1 VEGIKEWVKG
11 LVLLALLAS
20 CLELVL
26 PMGNMKRYVKLT
38 MGLLIVLA
46 TLKPIFGFLGQPVA
60 VTANFVEADAGAPGV
75 PTLGQIMASAAA
87 FREKNEALAV
97 GEVESGLSAE
107 AARAAR
113 SVNGVA
119 DAEAEVRL
127 EEGKESVTIKA
138 VTVRIIPGAPGKMAQ
153 GHPGE
158 TTPVHPVE
166 PVTPVGGEP
175 GAGAGAG
182 PEAGKLSATEKR
194 LAESVRREVA
204 ARLGLESDPGRVQV
218 LFMTDGR

>member
-1 VEGIKEWVKG
+1 MEGIKEWVKG

-60 VTANFVEADAGAPGV
+60 VTADFLETDAPTGV
-75 PTLGQIMASAAA
+75 PTLGQILASAEA
-87 FREKNEALAV
+87 FREKNQALAV

-113 SVNGVA
+113 SVKGVA
-119 DAEAEVRL
+119 DAVAEVQV
-127 EEGKESVTIKA
+127 EEGTQNVTIKA
-138 VTVRIIPGAPGKMAQ
+138 VTVRIIAGE
-153 GHPGE
+153 PGE
-158 TTPVHPVE
+158 MLPVHPVD
-166 PVTPVGGEP
+166 PVAPVGAGNPASP
-175 GAGAGAG
+175 GPQDA
-182 PEAGKLSATEKR
+182 KMSATEKR
-194 LAESVRREVA
+194 LADSVRREVA
-204 ARLGLESDPGRVQV
+204 ARLGLEADPGKVRVV
-218 LFMTDGR
+218 FATDGR

>member
-1 VEGIKEWVKG
+1 MESIKEWVKG

-60 VTANFVEADAGAPGV
+60 VTADFLEADAPSGV
-75 PTLGQIMASAAA
+75 PTLGQIMAGAEA
-87 FREKNEALAV
+87 FREKNQALAV

-113 SVNGVA
+113 AVDGVA
-119 DAEAEVRL
+119 DAEAEVKV
-127 EEGKESVTIKA
+127 EESKQNVTIKT
-138 VTVRIIPGAPGKMAQ
+138 VTVRIY
-153 GHPGE
+153 PGE
-158 TTPVHPVE
+158 PGEMVPVHPVE
-166 PVTPVGGEP
+166 PVSPVGSGSETP
-175 GAGAGAG
+175 R
-182 PEAGKLSATEKR
+182 PEGVKLSATEKR
-194 LAESVRREVA
+194 LADSVRREVA
-204 ARLGLESDPGRVQV
+204 ARLGLEADPAKVQV
-218 LFMTDGR
+218 VFATDGRQSR